1 MSAHR
6 RDASVQRPR
15 GVTRAAGGAERTI
28 PLIASTD
35 EVDFYDEVVD
45 QETWRLGRFLL
56 NPCALYQHERG
67 CEPIG
72 FYRDV
77 RVVDAGGR
85 RELRMTLVLY
95 PDELAPPA
103 RLVWG
108 RYCAGGPVPFSVGF
122 STPRTKE
129 ETRDGK
135 KVRVLLDCE
144 LEEVS
149 VVTIPANASAVAE
162 ARQKGLALYR
172 RHNHRARTTAQ
183 KATTTMDPF
192 EKLLTDKGLT
202 PETLAAKAGLSAE
215 EYSAAMEGGGTEEQ
229 LAKIA
234 LALDLD
240 PAALADLLG
249 GEGEVELSAEELA
262 AKELAAKAAKA
273 KAAKAAKGKPARP
286 APPPE
291 EGDEDIAALLGA
303 KSNREAALKV
313 KALLATRDEGSGAGA
328 RLKAVEAELAAQRA
342 TGETR
347 DREAALAEYRNKG
360 VLTPAREA
368 GKVGKHLAALKS
380 AADVRAFLDVL
391 EPVADTKG
399 PAREPGHEGAEGAV
413 SEQHLKALAAETGLK
428 VEDLKA
434 AGEELRARP
443 AIR

>member
-1 MSAHR
+1 MSARR
-6 RDASVQRPR
+6 RDASVRR
-15 GVTRAAGGAERTI
+15 AGGRTRAADGAERVI
-28 PLIASTD
+28 PLVASTD
-35 EVDFYDEVVD
+35 EVDFYGEVVD
-45 QETWRLGRFLL
+45 QETWRLARFLL
-56 NPCALYQHERG
+56 NPTALYQHQRG

-77 RVVDAGGR
+77 RVENGPGR
-85 RELRMTLVLY
+85 RELRMSLVLY
-95 PDELAPPA
+95 PDDLAPPA

-129 ETRDGK
+129 ETRDGR

-172 RHNHRARTTAQ
+172 HHRALTGQ
-183 KATTTMDPF
+183 KKADTMDPF
-192 EKLLTDKGLT
+192 EKLMQEKGLT
-202 PETLAAKAGLSAE
+202 PETLAAKAGLTAE

-234 LALDLD
+234 AALELD

-249 GEGEVELSAEELA
+249 GEEETEVELSAEELA
-262 AKELAAKAAKA
+262 AKEAAAKAAKA
-273 KAAKAAKGKPARP
+273 KAAKGKGAKGKA
-286 APPPE
+286 APPAE
-291 EGDEDIAALLGA
+291 ETDEDLAALLGA
-303 KSNREAALKV
+303 RSPREAALKV
-313 KALLATRDEGSGAGA
+313 KALLATRDEGAAPAA
-328 RLKAVEAELAAQRA
+328 RLKALETELAALRGA
-342 TGETR
+342 SESR
-347 DREAALAEYRNKG
+347 EREAALAEYRAKG

-368 GKVGKHLAALKS
+368 GKVGKHLAGLKT

-391 EPVADTKG
+391 EPVADAGG
-399 PAREPGHEGAEGAV
+399 PAHEPAHEDGVLGER
-413 SEQHLKALAAETGLK
+413 HLKELAAETGMK

-434 AGEELRARP
+434 AAAELRTRP
-443 AIR
+443 AVR